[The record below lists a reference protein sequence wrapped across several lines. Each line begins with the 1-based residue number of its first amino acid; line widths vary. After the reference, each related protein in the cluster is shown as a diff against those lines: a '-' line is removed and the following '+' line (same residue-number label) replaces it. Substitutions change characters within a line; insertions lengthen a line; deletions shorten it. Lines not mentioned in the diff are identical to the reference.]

1 MMQQELEERGKMSTR
16 GKISFIIIVLM
27 SQSILE
33 GEDKKRTITNI
44 SKHNAKRHPSISSIF
59 SLFTFH
65 RQQTPDT
72 FTLDRPNSTQL

>member
-44 SKHNAKRHPSISSIF
+44 SKHNAIHLFHLSFHF

-72 FTLDRPNSTQL
+72 RHP